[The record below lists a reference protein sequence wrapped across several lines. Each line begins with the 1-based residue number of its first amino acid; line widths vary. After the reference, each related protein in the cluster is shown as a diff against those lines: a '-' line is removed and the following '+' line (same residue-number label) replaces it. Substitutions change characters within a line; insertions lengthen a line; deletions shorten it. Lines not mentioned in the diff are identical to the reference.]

1 MNSVKTI
8 LARKITE
15 AEPALDILGAD
26 RKVLQ
31 VACQDFANY
40 FRFSWKVCEGPNECN
55 ITDIMEQF
63 SRNEP
68 TEFESFLTVWI
79 GIWLKKWKARVKLLF
94 GNQKQSCSGEI
105 SKSPENVEIMWEKLA
120 CKKEMKDIVV
130 SALIRNAEIC
140 GTDILAETLLK
151 REFGKM
157 SSQEINDKQLL
168 IVLNNTL
175 CKAREMSQRVG
186 PLIYVKIDQTYFAQ

>member
-8 LARKITE
+8 LAQKIIE
-15 AEPALDILGAD
+15 AEPALDILGSD

-40 FRFSWKVCEGPNECN
+40 FKFSWKVCEEANESN
-55 ITDIMEQF
+55 ITDIMEKF
-63 SRNEP
+63 SKSEP
-68 TEFESFLTVWI
+68 IEFDSFLSVWI
-79 GIWLKKWKARVKLLF
+79 GIWLKKWKERVKLLF
-94 GNQKQSCSGEI
+94 GSQKLSCSGEV
-105 SKSPENVEIMWEKLA
+105 SKSPENVEAMWEKLA

-140 GTDILAETLLK
+140 GTEILAETLLK

-175 CKAREMSQRVG
+175 GKAREMAHKIG
-186 PLIYVKIDQTYFAQ
+186 PLIYVKIDQAYFGR

>member
-8 LARKITE
+8 LAQKIIE
-15 AEPALDILGAD
+15 AEPALDILGSD

-40 FRFSWKVCEGPNECN
+40 FKFSWKVCEEANECN

-63 SRNEP
+63 SKSEP
-68 TEFESFLTVWI
+68 IEFDSFLSVWI
-79 GIWLKKWKARVKLLF
+79 GIWLKKWKERVKLLF
-94 GNQKQSCSGEI
+94 GSQKLSCSGEV
-105 SKSPENVEIMWEKLA
+105 SKSPENVEAMWEKLA

-140 GTDILAETLLK
+140 GTEILAETLLK
-151 REFGKM
+151 REFGKL

-175 CKAREMSQRVG
+175 GKAREMAHKIG
-186 PLIYVKIDQTYFAQ
+186 PLIYVKIDQAYFGR